1 MQILSD
7 WQLFPKGLG
16 GGVLCVG
23 NFDGVHVGHAKMLET
38 GREEARRRGL
48 PFTIMTFEPHP
59 FAILRPAVLRPPL
72 TTIEQRRELLAR
84 FEPDVLLI
92 VPPTKE
98 FLSITAEV
106 FLEEVVSGMFG
117 AKLMVEGPTFNFG
130 CEAQSPFAGEVEV
143 DESYFGPK
151 RVRGK
156 PGRGASGKT
165 IVFGVLKR
173 DGHVYTQII
182 PNCRQ
187 KTLRKA
193 ILHKISLESVIHSD
207 GWSGYDGLVDMG
219 YQKHLRVNHEA
230 AEFALRKNHVNGI
243 ESFWSFAKRRLTKFN
258 GLPRHTFYLHLKE
271 TEFRFNHRR
280 VNLYR
285 VLLRELRKVPL

>member
-1 MQILSD
+1 MNTSKNVYYHRARIQTR
-7 WQLFPKGLG
+7 LF
-16 GGVLCVG
+16 C
-23 NFDGVHVGHAKMLET
+23 
-38 GREEARRRGL
+38 R
-48 PFTIMTFEPHP
+48 
-59 FAILRPAVLRPPL
+59 ILRAFALDLTATKAAQLTGVSIRSANTIYLKLR
-72 TTIEQRRELLAR
+72 QRIAAWC
-84 FEPDVLLI
+84 D
-92 VPPTKE
+92 
-98 FLSITAEV
+98 
-106 FLEEVVSGMFG
+106 
-117 AKLMVEGPTFNFG
+117 
-130 CEAQSPFAGEVEV
+130 AQSPFAGEVEV

-165 IVFGVLKR
+165 IVFGILKR
-173 DGHVYTQII
+173 AGHVYTQII

-230 AEFALRKNHVNGI
+230 AEFARRKNHVNGI

-258 GLPRHTFYLHLKE
+258 GLPKHTFYLHLKE